1 MLGAYP
7 EPVPAPLLIADVP
20 WLLYRSFFALPK
32 SIVGAD
38 GQPVNALLGTVNAI
52 LTFYDARLSA
62 CPPDGVVACMGAEQ
76 ADYRV
81 SLYPPYHAH
90 RDPMPPE
97 LRAQWEIAPA
107 LLSSLGWMYAT
118 SDDLEAD
125 DVMFSHARGEE
136 ERGGRALLLTGDRDL
151 YGAVS
156 EQVTV
161 AELLK
166 GGKHGEIGPAEVRE
180 RYGVEP
186 EQVPD
191 FIALRGDPSDGLPGA
206 PGIGAKTAA
215 ELLREHGS
223 LEVLLSAAGADTE
236 DSKAAAVKATQVM
249 RPRIA
254 AALRENAELL
264 RTFKQIATLQ
274 RIDVEPPSDRGTDF
288 AGGARMAGE
297 LGMRRLAERLKKLTT
312 V

>member
-1 MLGAYP
+1 
-7 EPVPAPLLIADVP
+7 VPAELLIADVP

-52 LTFYDARLSA
+52 LSLLDARLPA
-62 CPPDGVVACMGAEQ
+62 RDVRGVVACMGAEQ
-76 ADYRV
+76 ASYRV
-81 SLYPPYHAH
+81 RLYPAYHAH
-90 RDPMPPE
+90 RDPMPAE
-97 LRAQWEIAPA
+97 LAAQWLKAPA
-107 LLSSLGWMYAT
+107 LLAGLGWTYAT
-118 SDDLEAD
+118 SPELEAD
-125 DVMFSHARGEE
+125 DVMFSYARAEE

-156 EQVTV
+156 EQVAV

-166 GGKHGEIGPAEVRE
+166 GGKHGEIGPAQVRE
-180 RYGVEP
+180 RYGVDP
-186 EQVPD
+186 QQVPD

-223 LEVLLSAAGADTE
+223 LEALLEAAGANADA
-236 DSKAAAVKATQVM
+236 DDADAAAVRASTAM
-249 RPRIA
+249 RPRIS

-274 RIDVEPPSDRGTDF
+274 RIDVEPPVDRTTDF
-288 AGGARMAGE
+288 AGGARVAGE
-297 LGMRRLAERLKKLTT
+297 LGMRRLAERLEQLAAA
-312 V
+312 